1 MLKGTLKLLKPRS
14 DLHLGGV
21 CVKDDELVTAQA
33 KYDALVR
40 EAALDFLPAL
50 HNDMVSDKVSV
61 AVVDLLEMIP
71 VKEQERAH
79 LIGVCC
85 HIFID
90 PLFTASSVQKSG
102 DCVFFGQ
109 SGQMGYQFFMFHK
122 RPPFRNSA
130 WTGVRVWIVL
140 PCGSKVHAFHRVYH
154 RFRIW

>member
-1 MLKGTLKLLKPRS
+1 
-14 DLHLGGV
+14 
-21 CVKDDELVTAQA
+21 
-33 KYDALVR
+33 
-40 EAALDFLPAL
+40 
-50 HNDMVSDKVSV
+50 MVSDEVSV

-122 RPPFRNSA
+122 RPPFRKA
-130 WTGVRVWIVL
+130 AHGRV
-140 PCGSKVHAFHRVYH
+140 PGCGSCYLAGPKSTLFIECTTDSG
-154 RFRIW
+154 FGEELSDFS